1 VYRVHECHHPLLA
14 CRPRAALLAAA
25 CSGED
30 QPGAET
36 AGATPTV
43 ASTVPSASSILAFD
57 LDPDG
62 AWIVADFD
70 GQRVLRIQPSGE
82 TIELADVSSPV
93 DVEVDADGNIYVSD
107 WHGNRVVRIDART
120 GTVERSRAT
129 ARPSPAA
136 TAARR
141 SRRECRNH
149 RHSRATAAVGCT

>member
-1 VYRVHECHHPLLA
+1 MNPITRCLLA
-14 CRPRAALLAAA
+14 ALAAALLASA

-30 QPGAET
+30 QPVA
-36 AGATPTV
+36 ATPTV

-57 LDPDG
+57 LDPGG

-82 TIELADVSSPV
+82 AIELADVSSPV

-107 WHGNRVVRIDART
+107 WHANRVVRIDART

-149 RHSRATAAVGCT
+149 RHSRATAAVGCM